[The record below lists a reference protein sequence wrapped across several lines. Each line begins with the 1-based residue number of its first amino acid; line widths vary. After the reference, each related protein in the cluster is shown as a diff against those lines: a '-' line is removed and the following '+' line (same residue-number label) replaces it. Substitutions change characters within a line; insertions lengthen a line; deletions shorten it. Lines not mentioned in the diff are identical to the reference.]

1 MTNKVFRTMVVTVA
15 AAPMARALASALPAG
30 LGMFVAAYSPTG
42 AAPAT
47 HFVSEGWIDEPFA
60 LALASPEALVAM
72 VAEAGQALPLQ
83 AAQMLLSQATV
94 SELTASEVL
103 ASMGLVPVGAP

>member
-30 LGMFVAAYSPTG
+30 MGMFVAAYSPTG

-60 LALASPEALVAM
+60 LALGSPEALVAM
-72 VAEAGQALPLQ
+72 LADEGHVMPMAQAR
-83 AAQMLLSQATV
+83 ALLSQATV
-94 SELTASEVL
+94 SDLTAGDVL
-103 ASMGLVPVGAP
+103 ASMGLVPVGEP